1 MFRQS
6 GRVPPPDSCP
16 SACGHV
22 PVRLRYR
29 NAQPV
34 PGNCGSE
41 SHRTGC
47 WTAWPFCSCQG
58 SAAVQHR
65 RRSQKRGHGSSASS
79 RFSCRRRLPHR
90 CSSCRA
96 KRQQTNKRHFP
107 GNRVLDGNGISG
119 PIYLHGISR
128 LVLDAHGRFCNAC
141 PAAVPLAKLSTH
153 VRPFARLLTLRAV
166 FFPQQRQGHAR
177 PCQFA
182 VDVRIVGLSILTGC
196 FVPVWKE
203 KLFQIGI
210 GDIVGEGPGYA
221 LFLCCLQYISH
232 RMSGTVCH

>member
-1 MFRQS
+1 MA
-6 GRVPPPDSCP
+6 V
-16 SACGHV
+16 
-22 PVRLRYR
+22 
-29 NAQPV
+29 QPV
-34 PGNCGSE
+34 LGFHVVAGFRIGVVAAGQNGNKQISG
-41 SHRTGC
+41 T
-47 WTAWPFCSCQG
+47 
-58 SAAVQHR
+58 
-65 RRSQKRGHGSSASS
+65 
-79 RFSCRRRLPHR
+79 L
-90 CSSCRA
+90 
-96 KRQQTNKRHFP
+96 FP

-196 FVPVWKE
+196 FVPVRKE